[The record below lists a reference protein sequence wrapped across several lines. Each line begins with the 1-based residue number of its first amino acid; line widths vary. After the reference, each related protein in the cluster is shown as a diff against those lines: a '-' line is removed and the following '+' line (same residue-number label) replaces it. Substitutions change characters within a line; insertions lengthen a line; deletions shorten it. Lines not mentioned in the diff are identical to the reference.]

1 MARSISATLGMPTP
15 PHIGISNLFTPEK
28 VKNIIFFY
36 KKQQFNHSGRLNLKE
51 MEDPFDS
58 KSAENW
64 KV

>member
-1 MARSISATLGMPTP
+1 MSRP

-36 KKQQFNHSGRLNLKE
+36 KKQQFNHSGGMKLIE

>member
-1 MARSISATLGMPTP
+1 MPTP
-15 PHIGISNLFTPEK
+15 PHIGISNLFTPEN
-28 VKNIIFFY
+28 VKNHIFFY
-36 KKQQFNHSGRLNLKE
+36 KKQQFSHSERMKLIE